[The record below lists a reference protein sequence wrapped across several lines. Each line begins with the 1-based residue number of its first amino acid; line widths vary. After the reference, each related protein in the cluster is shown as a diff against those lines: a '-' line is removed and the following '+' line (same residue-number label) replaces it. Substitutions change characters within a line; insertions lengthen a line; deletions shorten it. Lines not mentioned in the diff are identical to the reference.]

1 MSESPRR
8 RRNFAVPGRWG
19 SGTLQATIVVC
30 VAVGLSA
37 CGGIPDAGPVN
48 SGPSFGEQPSSETI
62 FNPIGPAQDATQRS
76 ILEGFIAAFTGTQ
89 GDYGVARQFLSSS
102 FKKEWNPRTS
112 VLIRSGAPVVTSVD
126 DSTMEYAFT
135 TSAQL
140 DEFGAYTSAALAT
153 QRLTFTLVQE
163 KGQWRISQAP
173 DGIVLAE
180 STFLTIFAKHA
191 LYFYDLSLQHLVPDQ
206 RWFPGGTTATR
217 IVTSLLAGPPDWLKG
232 AVVSQIPDGTQLSQG
247 TTVTVEGTLAQVD
260 LTTAAAAANARQRQ
274 LMQLQISESLSTVP
288 GIGSVELS
296 VAGSVLAID
305 PIGPDAPVATPSV
318 DSRPLV
324 LADGKFGYVAGDAIT
339 EIAGLSEK
347 MAVLNP
353 SAATLG
359 ALGTAAAA
367 RAKDGV
373 YVVRTGQIPVKKVDS
388 RAGLIAPS
396 LDQYGYVW
404 SVPRVTPNAMEAFD
418 FNGTAFPVTM
428 ALPVDSQIV
437 SFAISRDN
445 ARIAIL
451 LQTQLGARL
460 VVAAIVRDAAQG
472 FVPTSV
478 GRPVMDIGLDE
489 SAAIGVTW
497 VDAYS
502 VATLTEQD
510 GVDFVTNLEIGG
522 QQTSLGRPTS
532 SVAIVGGNGRSGL
545 RVLGEDHLLQAPRG
559 SSWQK
564 TSIKAEM
571 IATQR

>member
-1 MSESPRR
+1 MSESRR
-8 RRNFAVPGRWG
+8 TRANSTASGSWRRGMVRA
-19 SGTLQATIVVC
+19 AMVVC
-30 VAVGLSA
+30 VAVVLSA

-48 SGPSFGEQPSSETI
+48 SGPNFGEQPSSETI
-62 FNPIGPAQDATQRS
+62 FNPIGPAPDATQRS

-89 GDYGVARQFLSSS
+89 SDYQVARQFLTSSLR
-102 FKKEWNPRTS
+102 KDWNPRKS
-112 VLIRSGAPVVTSVD
+112 VLIRSGAPVINSID
-126 DSTMEYAFT
+126 ESTMEYAFT

-140 DEFGAYTSAALAT
+140 DEFGAYTSAVLAT

-206 RWFPGGTTATR
+206 RWFPGGATATR

-247 TTVTVEGTLAQVD
+247 TTVTTDGTVAQVD
-260 LTTAAAAANARQRQ
+260 LTTAAAAADGRQRQ

-305 PIGPDAPVATPSV
+305 PIGPDSPVATPTV
-318 DSRPLV
+318 DARPLV
-324 LADGKFGYVAGDAIT
+324 LAGGKFGYIAGDTIT

-347 MAVLNP
+347 MVTLNP
-353 SAATLG
+353 SSVTLG
-359 ALGTAAAA
+359 ELGTAAAA
-367 RAKDGV
+367 RAQDGV
-373 YVVRTGQIPVKKVDS
+373 YVVRTGQIPVKLVDN
-388 RAGLIAPS
+388 RPGLVGPS
-396 LDQYGYVW
+396 LDQYGYAW
-404 SVPRVTPNAMEAFD
+404 SVPSSAPNAMIAFD
-418 FNGTAFPVTM
+418 FNGAAFPVTM
-428 ALPVDSQIV
+428 ALPESSQIV
-437 SFAISRDN
+437 SFAVSRDN

-451 LQTQLGARL
+451 LQTSLGARL
-460 VVAAIVRDAAQG
+460 VVAAIVRDAARG

-478 GRPVMDIGLDE
+478 GRPVMDVGLED
-489 SAAIGVTW
+489 STAIDLTW
-497 VDAYS
+497 VDAFS
-502 VATLTEQD
+502 IATLTEQN
-510 GVDFVTNLEIGG
+510 GVDLVTNFEIGG
-522 QQTSLGRPTS
+522 QQTSLGRPAA

-545 RVLGEDHLLQAPRG
+545 RVLGGDHMLQATRG

-564 TSIKAEM
+564 TSIKADM

>member
-1 MSESPRR
+1 M
-8 RRNFAVPGRWG
+8 
-19 SGTLQATIVVC
+19 
-30 VAVGLSA
+30 
-37 CGGIPDAGPVN
+37 
-48 SGPSFGEQPSSETI
+48 
-62 FNPIGPAQDATQRS
+62 
-76 ILEGFIAAFTGTQ
+76 
-89 GDYGVARQFLSSS
+89 
-102 FKKEWNPRTS
+102 
-112 VLIRSGAPVVTSVD
+112 
-126 DSTMEYAFT
+126 
-135 TSAQL
+135 
-140 DEFGAYTSAALAT
+140 
-153 QRLTFTLVQE
+153 
-163 KGQWRISQAP
+163 
-173 DGIVLAE
+173 
-180 STFLTIFAKHA
+180 
-191 LYFYDLSLQHLVPDQ
+191 
-206 RWFPGGTTATR
+206 
-217 IVTSLLAGPPDWLKG
+217 
-232 AVVSQIPDGTQLSQG
+232 
-247 TTVTVEGTLAQVD
+247 
-260 LTTAAAAANARQRQ
+260 
-274 LMQLQISESLSTVP
+274 
-288 GIGSVELS
+288 
-296 VAGSVLAID
+296 
-305 PIGPDAPVATPSV
+305 
-318 DSRPLV
+318 
-324 LADGKFGYVAGDAIT
+324 
-339 EIAGLSEK
+339 
-347 MAVLNP
+347 
-353 SAATLG
+353 
-359 ALGTAAAA
+359 
-367 RAKDGV
+367 
-373 YVVRTGQIPVKKVDS
+373 RTGQIPVKKVDS